1 MWLLPPGKAESPA
14 IRLPRARDRAPTPGN
29 TGEFRLTVRT
39 ETIGAGAAERTS
51 LPIRQGEQVFLLVT
65 GQDES
70 SGDFALEFTNF
81 DQFTTPENATLLFP
95 AGAGPSSVA
104 LGDLNSDGNPDMVVA
119 NALANTLSVLLG
131 NEDGTFQAP
140 RQVVI
145 GAPFQSLSSTL
156 RAVYPLLGGT

>member
-1 MWLLPPGKAESPA
+1 M
-14 IRLPRARDRAPTPGN
+14 
-29 TGEFRLTVRT
+29 
-39 ETIGAGAAERTS
+39 
-51 LPIRQGEQVFLLVT
+51 PIRQGEQVFLLVT

-145 GAPFQSLSSTL
+145 GAPFQSLSSTP